1 MANDQFERIMRFAA
15 RTGDRLIVTDP
26 AGKEP
31 LVIMSLDE
39 YEALVEGALGPGDY
53 SMPGFEEKDGFE
65 DDEYGEAPTLEIVE
79 RMAEE
84 VVAVPAEPVS
94 PVVPQPA
101 VFARTTPVSESVK
114 PTEKKIPEKR
124 EDPSEEQFYLEP
136 L

>member
-1 MANDQFERIMRFAA
+1 MRFAA

-53 SMPGFEEKDGFE
+53 AMPGFAGEDGCE

-84 VVAVPAEPVS
+84 VVTVPAEPF
-94 PVVPQPA
+94 VPQPVA
-101 VFARTTPVSESVK
+101 FSRPTPVSEAVK
-114 PTEKKIPEKR
+114 PEERKIPEKR

>member
-1 MANDQFERIMRFAA
+1 MRFAA

-53 SMPGFEEKDGFE
+53 PRSGDAGGYRV

-79 RMAEE
+79 RMVEEAAETSAPE
-84 VVAVPAEPVS
+84 SSAQIISSPPVFTR
-94 PVVPQPA
+94 P
-101 VFARTTPVSESVK
+101 TPVPEIVKSE
-114 PTEKKIPEKR
+114 EKKIPQKAQ
-124 EDPSEEQFYLEP
+124 DPSEEQFYLEP